1 MVTIGCKNNV
11 NYLKLVNFFYLH
23 IFTLSEKL
31 DNQANSMTTVKV
43 YV

>member
-1 MVTIGCKNNV
+1 MVTIGYENNV
-11 NYLKLVNFFYLH
+11 NYIKLVNFFYFH

-31 DNQANSMTTVKV
+31 DNQANSMTTLKV